1 MVMNN
6 TYNRQVAA
14 QPTALNPN
22 QRYVEEKDFWGEVGQ
37 AMLQTGQQLADTVAK
52 IDNSRSKADMEQKFN
67 ERELEVKDVV
77 RRTNEIKD
85 ISAREDFYNKE
96 MERINKRYK
105 DNIDFRYRK
114 DFDEMVG
121 LSDKK
126 NWMDIQYYKARDIN
140 NETKAI
146 TLKNLSETAKQT
158 IGADD
163 GYAKILDNR
172 AKSSLDDLLA
182 RGVISRFEYNEAIE
196 GYNKEKLMGT
206 LDYRLITDPEGLG
219 LDLAKNTYGLDEKT
233 LKTYNKKV
241 TDELKINAVRS
252 KARENTEMVANFNE
266 ALDLLSQRKDVPQN
280 LMNKLPDKVQDA
292 MQVRRQYAAVGQD
305 VPTNPQTYNYLQK
318 MFNEYPDRFRNLNI
332 YEFAGELST
341 EDLVGFAGLQDQIII
356 DDHGKA
362 QINPE
367 VKKQNDLMNMA
378 YSRMGWKDKKK
389 NAEEIYQFNQL
400 FSEEAAAM
408 MRDKGR
414 MLTTREQ
421 EQIVRDLTKEI
432 ALRRFGFDGS
442 KAAAAI
448 TDEDKPYVEFDKI
461 DADLKKRIDNKL
473 AKQAIDLSVF
483 DENTKEIFYEDLAG
497 ALSLS
502 GDLRK
507 QATARVID
515 RILKK
520 SAEML

>member
-1 MVMNN
+1 MNN

-37 AMLQTGQQLADTVAK
+37 AMLQTTVELADAYAK
-52 IDNSRSKADMEQKFN
+52 SNYARKSQETSDLIEQ
-67 ERELEVKDVV
+67 REAEKKDLI
-77 RRTNEIKD
+77 RRTNDIKD
-85 ISAREDFYNKE
+85 TAAREDFYNKE
-96 MERINKRYK
+96 MERINAKYNNK
-105 DNIDFRYRK
+105 IDYRFK
-114 DFDEMVG
+114 EKWEAATS

-126 NWMDIQYYKARDIN
+126 SWLDIQYYKVRDEN
-140 NETKAI
+140 NETKALA
-146 TLKNLSETAKQT
+146 LKNISNIAKRT

-163 GYAKILDNR
+163 GYAKILDNQVN
-172 AKSSLDDLLA
+172 SDLDDLLA
-182 RGVISRFEYNEAIE
+182 RGIISRFEYNEAIE

-421 EQIVRDLTKEI
+421 EQIIKDLTKEI